1 MDKIDFVTLLVTTA
15 VCVLE
20 DGALGLLIGAVVSL
34 LRNAVKTAEG
44 DVVITSESIDTDQ
57 AQGEPILIAKI
68 FNEISYI
75 KANHIE
81 MKV

>member
-1 MDKIDFVTLLVTTA
+1 MDKIDFIILLIVTS

-44 DVVITSESIDTDQ
+44 DVVISSESIDTDQ
-57 AQGEPILIAKI
+57 AQGEPMLVAKI